1 MDEGAQLGVSYTCP
15 DHTTRLVFKLESG
28 SRVVF
33 SHDSTTVNESGE
45 PADGE
50 ACFASF
56 LSREPCAFEWLN
68 VESLGG
74 RLVLIPVG
82 FVALPNALTP
92 PTWPCSRKNAK
103 ATMFLSIGDGC
114 IRHVILLN
122 AAAMKD
128 SSRNA
133 IFGGSTLS
141 NALRSLEAGGRST
154 FEPNAELTWFTRR
167 VGAHLPMHVL
177 SQAAGGSVSCRPR
190 AAAEVAASN
199 SARDDGDRG
208 VATVPLAPLRKLCIP
223 LRDGGLMQ
231 FDVGAARRRNVQPV
245 WESVRSLGDAED
257 LSELCAVDPIDSLP
271 ESDSANGSS
280 EGASHRESFLFCAH
294 VARRS
299 AGPASSALLAWR
311 GSLYHVSLTGGS
323 ECVFGVSATAYKR
336 ACKSARRASEGRL
349 QQTCDVGEVTFLVF
363 PHSPGGASGPV
374 SEAEQRA
381 VVWTALLGAQE
392 ASRFLV
398 ANSGQAS
405 AAKARGRGG
414 SGRSGGVGSGDQL
427 ESDEDDAAPPPSEG
441 AAVVEGSIGA
451 FLARAPSCNRRGVSL
466 SQPMIDAMNLGTL
479 RKVGELGRDIT
490 VARCNVPEDASAE
503 PPKWYARSDGA
514 ECVSESSLLAANIG
528 VLGSAYED
536 ECDYGRHRRLRT
548 VVEVELGMVARR
560 LEHWHGSLPTSVPPM
575 MRGNARVRSVD
586 LDLYE
591 RLVTGV
597 LTSHVIEVSL
607 VNGAAVF
614 SMTLVAVLWLYLGE
628 ESA

>member
-1 MDEGAQLGVSYTCP
+1 
-15 DHTTRLVFKLESG
+15 
-28 SRVVF
+28 VF

-50 ACFASF
+50 ASFASL
-56 LSREPCAFEWLN
+56 LSRDEPCAFEWLN

-92 PTWPCSRKNAK
+92 PTWPCSRNKAK

-114 IRHVILLN
+114 IRHFILLN

-133 IFGGSTLS
+133 VFGGSTLF
-141 NALRSLEAGGRST
+141 NALRSLEAGGSST
-154 FEPNAELTWFTRR
+154 FAPNAELTWFAPR

-177 SQAAGGSVSCRPR
+177 SQAAGGGVSCRPR
-190 AAAEVAASN
+190 AAADLAASN
-199 SARDDGDRG
+199 SARDDRDRG
-208 VATVPLAPLRKLCIP
+208 VVTVPLTPRSKLCIP
-223 LRDGGLMQ
+223 LRDGGLMR
-231 FDVGAARRRNVQPV
+231 FDVVAAHRRNVQPV
-245 WESVRSLGDAED
+245 WESVRSLGDAAD
-257 LSELCAVDPIDSLP
+257 LSELCASDPIDSLP
-271 ESDSANGSS
+271 ESDSADGSS
-280 EGASHRESFLFCAH
+280 EGASHRESFLFCAY
-294 VARRS
+294 VAPRS
-299 AGPASSALLAWR
+299 AASASSALLAWR
-311 GSLYHVSLTGGS
+311 GSLYHVSLTGS
-323 ECVFGVSATAYKR
+323 ECVFGVSAKAYKR
-336 ACKSARRASEGRL
+336 ACKRARQEGEDLL
-349 QQTCDVGEVTFLVF
+349 QQTCDGGEVTCLVF

-392 ASRFLV
+392 ASRFLA

-414 SGRSGGVGSGDQL
+414 SGRSSGDGSGDEL
-427 ESDEDDAAPPPSEG
+427 DCEEDDAAPLPSEG

-451 FLARAPSCNRRGVSL
+451 FLARASSCNRRGVAL

-479 RKVGELGRDIT
+479 RKVGELGRGIT

-503 PPKWYARSDGA
+503 PPKWYARSDGS
-514 ECVSESSLLAANIG
+514 ECVSESSLLAAHIG
-528 VLGSAYED
+528 VLGSAYEN
-536 ECDYGRHRRLRT
+536 EFDYGRHRRLRT
-548 VVEVELGMVARR
+548 VAEVELGVVARR
-560 LEHWHGSLPTSVPPM
+560 LEHWHGSLPTSVPPV
-575 MRGNARVRSVD
+575 MRGNACVRSVD

-597 LTSHVIEVSL
+597 LTCHVIEVSL
-607 VNGAAVF
+607 VNGAAVL
-614 SMTLVAVLWLYLGE
+614 SMTLVAV
-628 ESA
+628 